1 MQTMTTKK
9 LYVKETAG
17 FYWKFLKKYKIS
29 LISVILCTVISSA
42 AGVTVPLY
50 LKKMVD
56 ILADTGHVAELLPA
70 LYKIFWI
77 IVILRFVQFLSRRAE
92 MFADSYFCS
101 KTMAD
106 IGNFAFGYLHRH
118 SFTFFNNNFVGS
130 LVKRVNRFV
139 RSFESLNDRILFN
152 VADMVLEITIVMG
165 VLFYRN
171 LYLGLAL
178 LVWTALYVVIS
189 VFYNRFRIKYDIM
202 RSEADSAVSGVLA
215 DTITNHV
222 NVKLFNGYEKEKTY
236 FKDTQAKFS
245 KLQLFSWYTDSA
257 FDGFQAFFAFLLE
270 GVLMY
275 IGIKLWQ
282 VGKFTAGDLML
293 IQAYVITVVQNI
305 WNFGRVVRNIYSDLS
320 EAAEMTEILVT
331 PHEITDIPG
340 AKDLKVGEGKIEFKD
355 VGFNYHETRSILKKF
370 NLEIQSGQKIALV
383 GPSGAGKSTLVKLLL
398 RMHDVSSGKILIDGQ
413 NIAKVTQESLWKNIS
428 LVPQD
433 PILFH
438 RTLRE
443 NIRYGRFDATDEE
456 VEAAAKLAHCHEFI
470 AGLPQTYDTYVGE
483 RGVKLSGGER
493 QRVAIARAI
502 LKNAPVLFLDEATSS
517 LDSESEHFIQDAL
530 NILMKGKTVI
540 MIAHRLST
548 IMSADR
554 ILVID
559 KGAVAEDGSHSQ
571 LLKKK
576 GGLYKKLWDLQAGG
590 FIK

>member
-1 MQTMTTKK
+1 MKTKG
-9 LYVKETAG
+9 LYLKETIG
-17 FYWKFLKKYKIS
+17 FYWGFLKRYKIS
-29 LISVILCTVISSA
+29 LILVLACAIVTSVANVI
-42 AGVTVPLY
+42 TPLY
-50 LKKMVD
+50 LKQFVD
-56 ILADTGHVAELLPA
+56 LLTAKGTVQEILPT
-70 LYKIFWI
+70 LYKIFFV
-77 IVILRFVQFLSRRAE
+77 IVLLRFIQFASRRIE

-101 KTMAD
+101 KTMSD

-118 SFTFFNNNFVGS
+118 SFNYFNNNFVGS

-139 RSFESLNDRILFN
+139 RSFESLNDRIIFN
-152 VADMVLEITIVMG
+152 VLEMVLEIGI
-165 VLFYRN
+165 VLFVLFNRS

-178 LVWTALYVVIS
+178 LIWITLYVVIS
-189 VFYNRFRIKYDIM
+189 VFYNRYRIKFDIQ

-236 FKDTQAKFS
+236 FKETQAKFS
-245 KLQLFSWYTDSA
+245 KLQLFSWYIDST
-257 FDGFQAFFAFLLE
+257 FDGFQAFFAFILE

-275 IGIKLWQ
+275 IGIQLWK
-282 VGKFTAGDLML
+282 VGKFTAGDFLL

-331 PHEITDIPG
+331 PHEIRDIPN
-340 AKDLKVGEGKIEFKD
+340 AKDLKVANGKIEFID

-370 NLEIQSGQKIALV
+370 NLNIEPGQKVALV

-398 RMHDVSSGKILIDGQ
+398 RMHDVSSGKVLIDGQ
-413 NIAKVTQESLWKNIS
+413 NISKVTQESLWKNIS

-433 PILFH
+433 PVLFH

-443 NIRYGRFDATDEE
+443 NIRYGRFDATDTE
-456 VEAAAKLAHCHEFI
+456 VEHAAKLAHCHEFI
-470 AGLPQTYDTYVGE
+470 AGLSDKYETYVGE

-502 LKNAPVLFLDEATSS
+502 LKNAPILFLDEATSS
-517 LDSESEHFIQDAL
+517 LDSQSEHYIQDAL
-530 NILMKGKTVI
+530 NNLMKGKTVI
-540 MIAHRLST
+540 MVAHRLST

-554 ILVID
+554 ILVVD
-559 KGAVAEDGSHSQ
+559 HGEVVEDGSHAQ

-576 GGLYKKLWDLQAGG
+576 TGLYKKLWDLQAGG

>member
-1 MQTMTTKK
+1 
-9 LYVKETAG
+9 
-17 FYWKFLKKYKIS
+17 
-29 LISVILCTVISSA
+29 
-42 AGVTVPLY
+42 
-50 LKKMVD
+50 
-56 ILADTGHVAELLPA
+56 
-70 LYKIFWI
+70 
-77 IVILRFVQFLSRRAE
+77 
-92 MFADSYFCS
+92 MFADSYLCS

-106 IGNFAFGYLHRH
+106 LSNFAFAYLHRH

-130 LVKRVNRFV
+130 LVKRANRFV
-139 RSFESLNDRILFN
+139 RSFESLNDRIIFN
-152 VADMVLEITIVMG
+152 VAEMVLEIAIVLW

-171 LYLGLAL
+171 LYLGVAL
-178 LVWTALYVVIS
+178 LIWIFLYVIIS
-189 VFYNRFRIKYDIM
+189 IFYNRFRIKYDIL

-222 NVKLFNGYEKEKTY
+222 NVKLFNGYEKEKSF
-236 FKDTQAKFS
+236 FKETQAKFS
-245 KLQLFSWYTDSA
+245 RLQLLSWYLDSA

-270 GVLMY
+270 AVLMY

-320 EAAEMTEILVT
+320 EAGEMTEILIT
-331 PHEITDIPG
+331 EHEIRDIPK
-340 AKDLKVGEGKIEFKD
+340 AKDLQVTEGKIEY
-355 VGFNYHETRSILKKF
+355 VNIGFNYHETRSILKKF
-370 NLEIQSGQKIALV
+370 NLTIDSGQKVALV

-398 RMHDVSSGKILIDGQ
+398 RTHDVAGGKILLDGQ

-443 NIRYGRFDATDEE
+443 NIRYGRFDASDQE
-456 VEAAAKLAHCHEFI
+456 VEDAAKLAHCHEFI
-470 AGLPQTYDTYVGE
+470 VDLEKGYDTYVGE

-502 LKNAPVLFLDEATSS
+502 LKNAPILLLDEATSS
-517 LDSESEHFIQDAL
+517 LDSESEHYIQEAL
-530 NILMKGKTVI
+530 GNLMKGKTVI

-554 ILVID
+554 ILVIE
-559 KGAVAEDGSHSQ
+559 KGQVVEDGSHTQ

-576 GGLYKKLWDLQAGG
+576 DGLYKKLWDLQAGG

>member
-1 MQTMTTKK
+1 MEKK
-9 LYVKETAG
+9 KIYIRETLG
-17 FYWKFLKKYKIS
+17 FYWRFLKKYNLS
-29 LISVILCTVISSA
+29 LLLVIICAIITSA
-42 AGVTVPLY
+42 VGVTVPLY
-50 LKKMVD
+50 LKKFVD
-56 ILADTGHVAELLPA
+56 ILADSSNISDLLPT
-70 LYKIFWI
+70 LYKIFWV
-77 IVILRFVQFLSRRAE
+77 IVVLRFIQFASRRIE
-92 MFADSYFCS
+92 MFADSYLCS

-106 IGNFAFGYLHRH
+106 LSNFAFAYLHRH

-130 LVKRVNRFV
+130 LVKRANRFV
-139 RSFESLNDRILFN
+139 RSFESLNDRIIFN
-152 VADMVLEITIVMG
+152 VAEMVLEIAIVLW

-171 LYLGLAL
+171 LYLGVAL
-178 LVWTALYVVIS
+178 LIWIFLYVIIS
-189 VFYNRFRIKYDIM
+189 IFYNRFRIKYDIL

-222 NVKLFNGYEKEKTY
+222 NVKLFNGYEKEKSF
-236 FKDTQAKFS
+236 FKETQAKFS
-245 KLQLFSWYTDSA
+245 RLQLLSWYLDSA

-270 GVLMY
+270 AVLMY

-320 EAAEMTEILVT
+320 EAGEMTEILIT
-331 PHEITDIPG
+331 EHEIRDIPK
-340 AKDLKVGEGKIEFKD
+340 AKDLQVTEGKIEY
-355 VGFNYHETRSILKKF
+355 VNIGFNYHETRSILKKF
-370 NLEIQSGQKIALV
+370 NLTIDSGQKVALV

-398 RMHDVSSGKILIDGQ
+398 RTHDVAGGKILLDGQ

-443 NIRYGRFDATDEE
+443 NIRYGRFDASDQE
-456 VEAAAKLAHCHEFI
+456 VEDAAKLAHCHEFI
-470 AGLPQTYDTYVGE
+470 VDLEKGYDTYVGE

-502 LKNAPVLFLDEATSS
+502 LKNAPILLLDEATSS
-517 LDSESEHFIQDAL
+517 LDSESEHYIQEAL
-530 NILMKGKTVI
+530 GNLMKGKTVI

-554 ILVID
+554 ILVIE
-559 KGAVAEDGSHSQ
+559 KGQVVEDGSHTQ

-576 GGLYKKLWDLQAGG
+576 DGLYKKLWDLQAGG

>member
-1 MQTMTTKK
+1 MVIGCAVVT
-9 LYVKETAG
+9 
-17 FYWKFLKKYKIS
+17 
-29 LISVILCTVISSA
+29 SVV
-42 AGVTVPLY
+42 GVTVPLY
-50 LKKMVD
+50 LKQFVD
-56 ILADTGHVAELLPA
+56 ILAQSGSVEELLPA

-77 IVILRFVQFLSRRAE
+77 IVFLRFVQFASRRLE

-101 KTMAD
+101 KTMSD
-106 IGNFAFGYLHRH
+106 LGNFAFGYLHRH

-139 RSFESLNDRILFN
+139 RSFESLNDRIIFN
-152 VADMVLEITIVMG
+152 VAEMVLEITIVLG

-178 LVWTALYVVIS
+178 LIWIAVYVVIS
-189 VFYNRFRIKYDIM
+189 VFYNRYRIKYDIM

-222 NVKLFNGYEKEKTY
+222 NVKLFNGYGKEKGY

-245 KLQLFSWYTDSA
+245 RLQLFSWYMDSA

-270 GVLMY
+270 AVLMY

-293 IQAYVITVVQNI
+293 IQAYIITVVQNI

-320 EAAEMTEILVT
+320 EAAEMTEILVA
-331 PHEITDIPG
+331 PHEINDVPG
-340 AKDLKVGEGKIEFKD
+340 AKDLKVGEGKIEFKE
-355 VGFNYHETRSILKKF
+355 VGFNYHETRAILKKF
-370 NLEIQSGQKIALV
+370 NLEIKSGQKIALV

-398 RMHDVSSGKILIDGQ
+398 RMHDVSAGKVLIDGQ
-413 NIAKVTQESLWKNIS
+413 NIAKVSQESLWKNIS

-443 NIRYGRFDATDEE
+443 NIRYGRFDATDAEI
-456 VEAAAKLAHCHEFI
+456 EAAAKLAHCHEFI
-470 AGLPQTYDTYVGE
+470 AGLPETYDTYVGE

-502 LKNAPVLFLDEATSS
+502 LKNAPILFLDEATSS
-517 LDSESEHFIQDAL
+517 LDSQSEHYIQDAL
-530 NILMKGKTVI
+530 NILMQGKTVI

-559 KGAVAEDGSHSQ
+559 KGAVAEDGTHAQ

>member
-1 MQTMTTKK
+1 MKTKR

-17 FYWKFLKKYKIS
+17 FYWKFLKRYKIS
-29 LISVILCTVISSA
+29 LFLVISCAITTSVV
-42 AGVTVPLY
+42 GVMVPLY
-50 LKKMVD
+50 LKKFVD
-56 ILADTGHVAELLPA
+56 ILAASGSVEDLLPV
-70 LYKIFWI
+70 LYKVFWI
-77 IVILRFVQFLSRRAE
+77 IVFLRFIQFASRRIE

-106 IGNFAFGYLHRH
+106 IGNFAFAYLHRH

-139 RSFESLNDRILFN
+139 RAFESLNDRIIFN
-152 VADMVLEITIVMG
+152 VLEMMLEIAMVVG

-171 LYLGLAL
+171 VYLGLAL
-178 LVWTALYVVIS
+178 LVWIALYVLIS

-202 RSEADSAVSGVLA
+202 RSEADSALSGVLA

-222 NVKLFNGYEKEKTY
+222 NVKLFNGYGKEKEY
-236 FKDTQAKFS
+236 FKDTQVKFS
-245 KLQLFSWYTDSA
+245 KLQLFSWYMDSA

-305 WNFGRVVRNIYSDLS
+305 WNFGRVVRHIYSDFS

-331 PHEITDIPG
+331 PHEIKDIPG
-340 AKDLKVGEGKIEFKD
+340 AKDLKVGKGKIEFKD

-370 NLEIQSGQKIALV
+370 NLEIESGQKIALV

-413 NIAKVTQESLWKNIS
+413 NISKISQESLWKNIS

-443 NIRYGRFDATDEE
+443 NIRYGRFDATDTE

-470 AGLPQTYDTYVGE
+470 SGLPDTYETYVGE

-502 LKNAPVLFLDEATSS
+502 LKNAPILFLDEATSS
-517 LDSESEHFIQDAL
+517 LDSESEYFIQDAL
-530 NILMKGKTVI
+530 NVLMKGKTVI

-559 KGAVAEDGSHSQ
+559 KGIVAEDGNHAQ

-576 GGLYKKLWDLQAGG
+576 GGLYRKLWDLQAGG